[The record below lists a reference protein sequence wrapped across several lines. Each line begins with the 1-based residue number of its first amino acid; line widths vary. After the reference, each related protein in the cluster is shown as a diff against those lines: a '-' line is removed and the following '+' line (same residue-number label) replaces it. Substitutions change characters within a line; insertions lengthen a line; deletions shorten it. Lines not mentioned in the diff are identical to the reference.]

1 MNYEELKEL
10 IKQTEFKRT
19 LLNPKYD
26 KAYFNNVFKPLLNLG
41 QEFEKVAIKR
51 LIKYHN
57 YDENIKVYS
66 NDTNKYDVMLNNISY
81 EIKTDIRAA
90 TTNNIFVEFIQNG
103 KLSGISTTE
112 ADNYIIVI
120 PYEKLPLFILID
132 VLELQFLIQTMQYKN
147 IIQPNKH
154 NNFTSGYIFDVQTII
169 KNSKLI

>member
-26 KAYFNNVFKPLLNLG
+26 KQYYNNVFKPLLNLG

-51 LIKYHN
+51 LIKYYN

-112 ADNYIIVI
+112 SDNYIIVI
-120 PYEKLPLFILID
+120 PYDKLPLFILID
-132 VLELQFLIQTMQYKN
+132 VLELQFLIQTIKYKF
-147 IIQPNKH
+147 IIQPNAD

>member
-1 MNYEELKEL
+1 MNYEESKEL

-26 KAYFNNVFKPLLNLG
+26 KQYFNNVFKPLLNLG
-41 QEFEKVAIKR
+41 QEFEKIAIKR

-66 NDTNKYDVMLNNISY
+66 NDTNKFDVLLNNISY
-81 EIKTDIRAA
+81 EIKADIRAA

-120 PYEKLPLFILID
+120 PYDKMPLFILID
-132 VLELQFLIQTMQYKN
+132 VLELQFLITTTQYKF
-147 IIQPNKH
+147 IIQPNKQ
-154 NNFTSGYIFDVQTII
+154 NNFTSGYIFDVETII

>member
-1 MNYEELKEL
+1 M
-10 IKQTEFKRT
+10 
-19 LLNPKYD
+19 
-26 KAYFNNVFKPLLNLG
+26 
-41 QEFEKVAIKR
+41 
-51 LIKYHN
+51 IKYYN
-57 YDENIKVYS
+57 YDEGIKVYS

-90 TTNNIFVEFIQNG
+90 TTNNIFIEFIQNG
-103 KLSGISTTE
+103 KLSGISITE

-120 PYEKLPLFILID
+120 PYDKLPLFILID

-147 IIQPNKH
+147 IIQPNKY

>member
-10 IKQTEFKRT
+10 IKQTGFKRN

-26 KAYFNNVFKPLLNLG
+26 KQYFNNVFKPLLNLG
-41 QEFEKVAIKR
+41 QEFEKIAIKR
-51 LIKYHN
+51 LIKYYN

>member
-19 LLNPKYD
+19 LLNPTYN

-41 QEFEKVAIKR
+41 QEFEKVAVKR
-51 LIKYHN
+51 LIKYYN
-57 YDENIKVYS
+57 YNEDIKVYT
-66 NDTNKYDVMLNNISY
+66 NDNNKYDVMLNNISY

-120 PYEKLPLFILID
+120 PYERIPLFILID
-132 VLELQFLIQTMQYKN
+132 VLELQFLITTIQYKN
-147 IIQPNKH
+147 IIQPNKY
-154 NNFTSGYIFDVQTII
+154 NNFTSGYIFDIQTII
-169 KNSKLI
+169 QNSKLI